1 MITHTKAYKTST
13 GKTFDTLDKAQ
24 ADEINML
31 LFPEPIEK
39 VDSYTLS
46 DKIVANKDKIM
57 DILSTKENSR
67 TRARKING
75 SVRKSRAQVTQSTAK
90 A

>member
-1 MITHTKAYKTST
+1 MITHTKAFKTST
-13 GKTFDTLDKAQ
+13 GKTFDTLEAAQ
-24 ADEINML
+24 IEEIESIVGSGGV
-31 LFPEPIEK
+31 PET
-39 VDSYTLS
+39 VNTAAVR
-46 DKIVANKDKIM
+46 IVADKSRVL

-75 SVRKSRAQVTQSTAK
+75 SVRKPRAQTATTVK